1 MNKKIDFGLKI
12 YVFSFLVHI
21 IMIFLIVFWNDID
34 FYSINYVFN
43 KKNILLSKIYYMNQK
58 DIFLRKNTYL
68 LYNVIHFLN

>member
-21 IMIFLIVFWNDID
+21 IMIFFLIVFWNDID

-43 KKNILLSKIYYMNQK
+43 KKKYLIIKNILHESKRYFFKKKYISP
-58 DIFLRKNTYL
+58 L
-68 LYNVIHFLN
+68 